1 MPHGRGAGA
10 PAYSGDMGIFS
21 DSSDLPRLQQA
32 VMVLQ
37 AQVSELARR
46 AGIPQEE
53 LDAVQPGVPREV
65 RDLVAQDQPIA
76 AVRAYRRATG
86 ASLLL
91 AKQVVDDVAE
101 GRR

>member
-1 MPHGRGAGA
+1 
-10 PAYSGDMGIFS
+10 MGIFS

-53 LDAVQPGVPREV
+53 LDAVQPAVPPEV
-65 RDLVAQDQPIA
+65 RDFVAQDQPLA
-76 AVRAYRRATG
+76 AVRAYRKATG

-91 AKQVVDDVAE
+91 AKQVVDEVAE